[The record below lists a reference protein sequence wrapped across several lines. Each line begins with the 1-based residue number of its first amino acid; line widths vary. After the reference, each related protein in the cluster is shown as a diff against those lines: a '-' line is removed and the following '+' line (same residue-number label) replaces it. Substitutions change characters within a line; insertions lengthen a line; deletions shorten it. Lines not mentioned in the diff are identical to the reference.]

1 MTCFETEKDNTHHI
15 STIPINQIGFID
27 AKHLSIT
34 ALLQRNI
41 VSAHSPRPLCRSASA
56 CFKPNIPKKDS
67 NLKFT
72 GILNISK
79 IYINYHSY

>member
-34 ALLQRNI
+34 AFVAKKHCKRSLITSPLPRGVILLQTKY
-41 VSAHSPRPLCRSASA
+41 S
-56 CFKPNIPKKDS
+56 
-67 NLKFT
+67 
-72 GILNISK
+72 
-79 IYINYHSY
+79 

>member
-34 ALLQRNI
+34 AFVAKKHCKRSLI
-41 VSAHSPRPLCRSASA
+41 TSPCRAASS

-67 NLKFT
+67 N
-72 GILNISK
+72 
-79 IYINYHSY
+79 